1 MASSHNKSI
10 FIFIALFVVL
20 SFMIVKQASTTDD
33 FSAARRI
40 HNRKVVLIGLREKIK
55 VVSYGNG
62 GKSLNDLEA
71 LRKIPSGPDPLHHNG
86 NNKKKPRTP

>member
-1 MASSHNKSI
+1 MASSHNKYSI

-40 HNRKVVLIGLREKIK
+40 HNRKVLIGLREKIK

>member
-1 MASSHNKSI
+1 
-10 FIFIALFVVL
+10 
-20 SFMIVKQASTTDD
+20 MIVKQASTTDD
-33 FSAARRI
+33 FSAARRS
-40 HNRKVVLIGLREKIK
+40 HNRKVLIGLREKIK